1 MKSNSYG
8 LMSALNESFMKD
20 IEEKRAKTLKE
31 SQNLKESISE
41 NEIVQLHQQIE
52 NASDADEIQEII
64 YTISDGALEDEVQRA
79 YDQSLVDNDSLED
92 MKGFILSTLEDN
104 AEYLDESQK
113 VDSNNLTKEQLWKLR
128 QEIVLGSLY
137 LDDYKNSFGI
147 DPQAACNFFDSFIE
161 DAQQDDE
168 GKFNDRKTEEFDN
181 AEELY
186 NYYLTCEN
194 PFGELKESQKLNETG
209 EWDDSDEEMQLWLED
224 LRLQAEEIARNIDGE
239 VKIVKGFDAY
249 QGPFAIIHSPKHG
262 DVELWYDQEDDTGRS
277 FNAKVAHVGWL
288 NGSVGDIS
296 LWLNQDKIPEEFI
309 INEST
314 ESENL
319 NKNQILNEDS
329 LDPLELLIS
338 GDDVYFRNEADIP
351 LVGRYANNYPQ
362 PEEYD
367 EGFLPENGGTEEELQ
382 KAKEAYE
389 AGDVWQFD
397 EVHEDT
403 LTSTG
408 DIYAIIY
415 GQNDLAKFINT
426 LRYVKIVKRL
436 EEDQIDDAREES
448 KEKGLISEEAS
459 EPEGRKMTKAE
470 FIKEFGA
477 GCNVDVI
484 NAGREPEERIE
495 IIDDSNLKESD
506 EEIMELVQNSIKD
519 GKLPDEIQ
527 YKGKT
532 YKQFNVMDSDNDGET
547 SSVYYCN
554 MENTPSGDPQESND
568 YFFVKVALN
577 KNGNGYKG
585 VKEVRFVE
593 DLTESGIKDKAS
605 SKLNKAKKI
614 TRLIDKA
621 KMNEEDLVQVNAVQT
636 EPDYVITDVTELE
649 DTTPGDIQS
658 PDIDAML
665 TMIQESIKD
674 VYGPDSIKI
683 HIHSSNLIENGSFA
697 LVDIQTPEILKE
709 FEKINSKDTA
719 VGKSLILEN
728 KNNGLFEFRV
738 NNTTGTTRYI
748 KRTRKPAQAI
758 YEWLETEFLAEAK
771 KAKEE
776 EELIHKRKELEDT
789 INQFLSNNKDLQ
801 LAIETIKMYIDAV
814 GKEGK
819 EQIQDMIE
827 KVIVEFPVGIST
839 TDDSLKF
846 DSRDDVI
853 EIIFGK
859 QWIKE
864 EPKEVEPSVPGTEV
878 IKESE
883 ASVEEL
889 WKYIDSKPNLKYI
902 KDIKDNPQEVS
913 NMLNIEAKKDKELY
927 RLLHKSTK
935 LNESYQQF
943 NIGEIEVV
951 YNPETQE
958 VMYSIGAD
966 DTHDKKIN
974 LTKVPSVETPYNTE
988 TIIKNYIERQY
999 GEIPEEIEN
1008 KEETQEDFPLPT
1020 EEVVTDEVIEED
1032 AGEELENPIEQD
1044 ADIPQEDQ
1052 EAIEDSKSETGSAK
1066 FQKIKPNSGIS
1077 VEDIREAAKEGTVQ
1091 ADSSYIVVE
1100 ERELSDEEFNNFAED
1115 LSQNEDFFVGVTP
1128 IDRKNYAFN
1137 VIKITNQNSTFD
1149 ILADPVGYNYRK
1161 VYCNS

>member
-1 MKSNSYG
+1 MKKNSYG
-8 LMSALNESFMKD
+8 LISALNESFIED
-20 IEEKRAKTLKE
+20 IKEKRAKTLKE
-31 SQNLKESISE
+31 SQKL
-41 NEIVQLHQQIE
+41 NEAV
-52 NASDADEIQEII
+52 NP
-64 YTISDGALEDEVQRA
+64 
-79 YDQSLVDNDSLED
+79 ND
-92 MKGFILSTLEDN
+92 
-104 AEYLDESQK
+104 
-113 VDSNNLTKEQLWKLR
+113 LTKEQLWKLR

-137 LDDYKNSFGI
+137 TDDYKNSFNI
-147 DPQAACNFFDSFIE
+147 NPENVAAFFDSFIE
-161 DAQQDDE
+161 DAQRDDE
-168 GKFNDRKTEEFDN
+168 GNYNERKTDEFDN
-181 AEELY
+181 PDDLY
-186 NYYLTCEN
+186 NYYLSCEN
-194 PFGELKESQKLNETG
+194 PFGELKESDNKTYKDRDEAEYYRNKELYANSNLARHKEAMEKARKACSKKGIKLKESKLIWTFAVYIDGLQPVMYGDDWSVEDAKKEYIENEGKGHDISEVKVEYFDEPVIEELGESEEKLNETG
-209 EWDDSDEEMQLWLED
+209 EWDDNDEEMQLWLED
-224 LRLQAEEIARNIDGE
+224 LKLQAEEIARNIDGE
-239 VKIVKGFDAY
+239 VKVVKGFDAY

-262 DVELWYDQEDDTGRS
+262 DIELWYDQEDDTGRS

-296 LWLNQDKIPEEFI
+296 LWLNQDEIPEEFI
-309 INEST
+309 INESI
-314 ESENL
+314 ESEDL
-319 NKNQILNEDS
+319 NKDKKEIL
-329 LDPLELLIS
+329 
-338 GDDVYFRNEADIP
+338 
-351 LVGRYANNYPQ
+351 
-362 PEEYD
+362 
-367 EGFLPENGGTEEELQ
+367 TEE
-382 KAKEAYE
+382 
-389 AGDVWQFD
+389 
-397 EVHEDT
+397 
-403 LTSTG
+403 
-408 DIYAIIY
+408 
-415 GQNDLAKFINT
+415 
-426 LRYVKIVKRL
+426 L
-436 EEDQIDDAREES
+436 EELV
-448 KEKGLISEEAS
+448 K
-459 EPEGRKMTKAE
+459 
-470 FIKEFGA
+470 KEF
-477 GCNVDVI
+477 
-484 NAGREPEERIE
+484 
-495 IIDDSNLKESD
+495 SN
-506 EEIMELVQNSIKD
+506 
-519 GKLPDEIQ
+519 GKIPDEIQ

-532 YKQFNVMDSDNDGET
+532 YKAFNVMSPGTDGKY
-547 SSVYYCN
+547 SQIYFCN

-568 YFFVKVALN
+568 YFFVKVELN
-577 KNGNGYKG
+577 PTDKGYKG
-585 VKEVRFVE
+585 VKEIKFIE
-593 DLTESGIKDKAS
+593 DLTESEIDDAIEDS
-605 SKLNKAKKI
+605 KAKGLYSEEEKPTKRI
-614 TRLIDKA
+614 TKLIDKSKVEEKA
-621 KMNEEDLVQVNAVQT
+621 TFKDKVKAIKGSLMKDKRRINKSAQKSAENIAGSMVKEEDLIQVNAVQT

-649 DTTPGDIQS
+649 DTTSGDIQS

-801 LAIETIKMYIDAV
+801 LAIETIKMYIDAI

-819 EQIQDMIE
+819 EPIQGMIE

-846 DSRDDVI
+846 DSREDVI

-878 IKESE
+878 IKESK

-927 RLLHKSTK
+927 RLLHESS

-958 VMYSIGAD
+958 VLYSIGAD

-1008 KEETQEDFPLPT
+1008 KEETQEDLPLPT

-1044 ADIPQEDQ
+1044 ADISQEDR

-1066 FQKIKPNSGIS
+1066 FQKIKPNSGVS
-1077 VEDIREAAKEGTVQ
+1077 VEDIRETTKEGTVQ

-1100 ERELSDEEFNNFAED
+1100 ERELSDEEFNGFTED
-1115 LSQNEDFFVGVTP
+1115 LSQNEDFFVGITP

-1149 ILADPVGYNYRK
+1149 ILADPVGYNYARYVAIVDK
-1161 VYCNS
+1161 I

>member
-41 NEIVQLHQQIE
+41 NEIIELHQRIE
-52 NASDADEIQEII
+52 SAEDADEIQEII
-64 YTISDGALEDEVQRA
+64 YTISDGVLEDEVQRA

-92 MKGFILSTLEDN
+92 MKGFVLSTLEDN

-168 GKFNDRKTEEFDN
+168 GNYNERKTEEFDN
-181 AEELY
+181 PDDLY

-209 EWDDSDEEMQLWLED
+209 EWDENDEDMQAWLEGMRD
-224 LRLQAEEIARNIDGE
+224 SAEELAKEINGE

-249 QGPFAIIHSPKHG
+249 QGPFAIISTPKHG
-262 DVELWYDQEDDTGRS
+262 DIELWYDQEDDSGLS
-277 FNAKVAHVGWL
+277 FNAKVAYVGW
-288 NGSVGDIS
+288 IS
-296 LWLNQDKIPEEFI
+296 GGIFQLAELLNQDEIPEDQV

-351 LVGRYANNYPQ
+351 LVGRYANSYPQ

-397 EVHEDT
+397 EVYEDT

-408 DIYAIIY
+408 DVYAIIY
-415 GQNDLAKFINT
+415 GQDDLAKFINT

-436 EEDQIDDAREES
+436 EEIDKNTYKDKDEAEYYRNKELYANSNLARH
-448 KEKGLISEEAS
+448 KEAMEKARKACNKKGI
-459 EPEGRKMTKAE
+459 K
-470 FIKEFGA
+470 IKESDEDFKA
-477 GCNVDVI
+477 KYIKSFNNWKKANPNKSDK
-484 NAGREPEERIE
+484 E
-495 IIDDSNLKESD
+495 IIDILKAKQYNGELHEEVINESD
-506 EEIMELVQNSIKD
+506 EEIMKLVQNSIVD

-577 KNGNGYKG
+577 KVENGYKG

-593 DLTESGIKDKAS
+593 DLTESGIKDKTPIKS
-605 SKLNKAKKI
+605 RKI
-614 TRLIDKA
+614 TKLIDKA
-621 KMNEEDLVQVNAVQT
+621 KMNEEDLVQVNAVQK

-649 DTTPGDIQS
+649 DTTPGDVQS

-665 TMIQESIKD
+665 TMIQESIREE
-674 VYGPDSIKI
+674 YGQDAINI

-709 FEKINSKDTA
+709 FEKVNSKDTA

-728 KNNGLFEFRV
+728 KRNGLFEFRV
-738 NNTTGTTRYI
+738 NNTTGTTRYL
-748 KRTRKPAQAI
+748 KRTKEPAKAI
-758 YEWLETEFLAEAK
+758 YEWLETEFLSEAK

-776 EELIHKRKELEDT
+776 EKKVHYRTKLEDT
-789 INQFLSNNKDLQ
+789 INQFLSTNKDLQ
-801 LAIETIKMYIDAV
+801 LAIETIKMYIKAV

-827 KVIVEFPVGIST
+827 KIIVEFPASITT

-846 DSRDDVI
+846 DSREDII
-853 EIIFGK
+853 ELIFGK
-859 QWIKE
+859 EWVKDK
-864 EPKEVEPSVPGTEV
+864 PDEVKPAVPGGEV
-878 IKESE
+878 IKENE
-883 ASVEEL
+883 
-889 WKYIDSKPNLKYI
+889 
-902 KDIKDNPQEVS
+902 
-913 NMLNIEAKKDKELY
+913 
-927 RLLHKSTK
+927 K

-943 NIGEIEVV
+943 AIGEIDVV

-974 LTKVPSVETPYNTE
+974 LSKIPSVDTPYNTE
-988 TIIKNYIERQY
+988 TIIKNYIEKQY
-999 GEIPEEIEN
+999 GPIPEEIED
-1008 KEETQEDFPLPT
+1008 KTEDSEEENLPLPT
-1020 EEVVTDEVIEED
+1020 EEPTQENMVDETPIEED

-1044 ADIPQEDQ
+1044 AEIPQEDQ

-1066 FQKIKPNSGIS
+1066 FQKIKPNSGVS
-1077 VEDIREAAKEGTVQ
+1077 VEDIRDNIKDGVAQ
-1091 ADSSYIVVE
+1091 ADSSYIVIE
-1100 ERELSDEEFNNFAED
+1100 ERELSDEEFNDLTED
-1115 LSQNEDFFVGVTP
+1115 LSQNEDFFIGVTP

-1137 VIKITNQNSTFD
+1137 VVKITNASSTFD
-1149 ILADPVGYNYRK
+1149 ILADPVGYSYGRYIAIVDK
-1161 VYCNS
+1161 M